1 MRKTLTISGEGF
13 LFYCSIA
20 CGNGHGA
27 SCLKQDKM
35 LESPYDRICMSKEAI
50 IQRSDHTKEA
60 IIQRRDHVRLTVS

>member
-27 SCLKQDKM
+27 SCLKRDKM
-35 LESPYDRICMSKEAI
+35 LESLYDRICMSKEAI
-50 IQRSDHTKEA
+50 IRKKRLYKEE
-60 IIQRRDHVRLTVS
+60 IMYD